1 VVIIGAGFGGLACA
15 RGLGGAPAKVTVVDR
30 HNYHLFVPLLYQVAT
45 AALSPA
51 DIARPIRHM
60 LSRYKNIEVI
70 LDEVTS
76 VDPDARRIV
85 LSQGPE
91 IAFDRLVVA
100 AGSSYNY
107 FGHEDWAAAAP
118 GPRTL
123 RDARAI
129 RARLL
134 LAFERAEV
142 CGDPD
147 ERARLLTTVVI
158 GGGPTGVEM
167 AGAVAE
173 LTRHSLA
180 RDFRHI
186 DPISA
191 RTVLVEAGPRLLATF
206 PESLSTY
213 AERTL
218 TQLGV
223 TVITGKA
230 VDHVAVGEVTIEGE
244 VMRAG
249 SVIWG
254 AGVKAAPAASWLG
267 IEPDRQ
273 GRIHVEPD
281 LSVTGLDGVYV
292 IGDCA
297 MLNGRDGKP
306 LPALAQVAHQQ
317 GQHLGRSLR
326 RNLTDGTPLAPF
338 RFHNRGNTAIVGRN
352 AAVFDFGWARLKGR
366 VGWTLWA
373 LVHIYLLT
381 GFENRLLVTVHWLWL
396 YLTYERGARLITGGE
411 ATEL

>member
-1 VVIIGAGFGGLACA
+1 MI
-15 RGLGGAPAKVTVVDR
+15 DR

-60 LSRYKNIEVI
+60 LARYKNIEVI
-70 LDEVTS
+70 LDEVTQ
-76 VDPDARRIV
+76 VDVAARRIA
-85 LSQGPE
+85 LSRGPV

-107 FGHEDWAAAAP
+107 FGHDNWVEAAP
-118 GPRTL
+118 GPRTIQN
-123 RDARAI
+123 ARVI

-134 LAFERAEV
+134 LAFERAEI
-142 CGDPD
+142 CDDPA
-147 ERARLLTTVVI
+147 ERARLLTTIVI

-186 DPISA
+186 DPTEA
-191 RTVLVEAGPRLLATF
+191 RTVLIEAGPRLLAAF

-213 AERTL
+213 AEKAL
-218 TQLGV
+218 TRLGV
-223 TVITGKA
+223 TVITGRA
-230 VDHVAVGEVTIEGE
+230 VDHVTHGAVTLEGE

-249 SVIWG
+249 CIIWG

-273 GRIHVEPD
+273 GRIPVEPD
-281 LSVTGLDGVYV
+281 LSVVGLDGVYV

-297 MLNGRDGKP
+297 LLAGADGKP

-338 RFHNRGNTAIVGRN
+338 RFHDRGNTAIVGRN
-352 AAVFDFGWARLKGR
+352 AAVFDFGWIRLKGR
-366 VGWTLWA
+366 IGWMLWA
-373 LVHIYLLT
+373 FVHIYLLT
-381 GFENRLLVTVHWLWL
+381 GFENRLLVAVHWLWL

-411 ATEL
+411 DTEL